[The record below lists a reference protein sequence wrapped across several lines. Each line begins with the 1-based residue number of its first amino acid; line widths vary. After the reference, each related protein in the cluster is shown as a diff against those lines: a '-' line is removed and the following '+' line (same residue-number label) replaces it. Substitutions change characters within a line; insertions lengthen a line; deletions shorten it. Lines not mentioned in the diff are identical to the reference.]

1 MPTNSSK
8 TKADANMNAPF
19 RMKGANLNKVFDR
32 IEQHEKDG
40 TDSYMDREL
49 VPVKNQQGGWT
60 LQLKPEQLTAYQPI
74 PEIKAEQLERATE
87 AWNTTDRSV
96 EKPKPEDPRLGTHR
110 GQGSPVSSD
119 LAQDDGG
126 PSQANKFKPVPNGNI
141 TSQQAAALKIETPDV
156 YKQGYAALKAAEA
169 EYLQQQAT
177 KTETRDVYK
186 QGYAALKS
194 AQTADLKAKDLK
206 ANQFDSKANSNGIA
220 PKVDRSNLSHTARL
234 LPPPKTGFSPNN
246 SATGASQGDKAQQVL
261 QESKLNASTSLETK
275 GPNIG
280 SNVQNLKEKLH
291 KH

>member
-1 MPTNSSK
+1 MPTNSSN
-8 TKADANMNAPF
+8 TEADANTNAPS

-32 IEQHEKDG
+32 IEEHQKDG

-74 PEIKAEQLERATE
+74 PEIKAEQLERANE
-87 AWNTTDRSV
+87 GWNTTDRSV
-96 EKPKPEDPRLGTHR
+96 EKPKPENPRVGTHR
-110 GQGSPVSSD
+110 GQGSPVSSV

-194 AQTADLKAKDLK
+194 AQTADLKA
-206 ANQFDSKANSNGIA
+206 NQFDSKANSNGIA
-220 PKVDRSNLSHTARL
+220 PKVDRSNLS
-234 LPPPKTGFSPNN
+234 
-246 SATGASQGDKAQQVL
+246 
-261 QESKLNASTSLETK
+261 
-275 GPNIG
+275 
-280 SNVQNLKEKLH
+280 
-291 KH
+291 